1 MANKDILNY
10 IKETRASGFSD
21 DQIKSSLQSAGWQ
34 KLDVDEAF
42 AELSRTISDA
52 STTPISPVAS
62 PSLSE
67 PTPTISSTAATSP
80 QAQNSLNQSPTVN
93 PPSEIPPTTPANQ
106 SFDDNLGQQ
115 PQNNFSSTLDQS
127 LPSAAQTDFAQPNNT
142 IQDLAATPNT
152 PLESVSQ
159 NESLL
164 ETNDIGALNEAPAN
178 LGAALDQDPM
188 PELQGVNEK
197 SRRRFLI
204 PALIAVGVLGIAGIG
219 FAVFSS
225 RSNPTSIIETAF
237 SNWAGVQTY
246 SYSGRVEFNLSDQA
260 ASAMKDLSTAGS
272 NKYSAQLAELNNKIL
287 SDSVANA
294 QTSTTSGAVINFSGS
309 SDFTNASSVKKSL
322 NLSAPASADLPFEFN
337 IETIVAD
344 NQVYLRVNSLEVPS
358 ELNLDTVFSQPI
370 LLNLQKFAEIF
381 DQPQL
386 MPEAQKLTSS
396 QRPTADDIKTI
407 ARDYR
412 IFTDLTTLPS
422 EQISGQDAHHFGFR
436 GGDQFGAGIEQI
448 LSKGTLPI
456 EVISI
461 IKDLTSVTGEIW
473 INSTNNLPARITLS
487 GLNGSDRFALDLSF
501 SGFNEAVSITTPTN
515 SKPLGLAI
523 FQLFDQIA
531 KSGVEIS
538 GISPAMFIDED
549 DDGLYDSLEQFYGTT
564 VGTIDTD
571 GDGYSDG
578 EEVKNGY
585 NPAGEGRLPF

>member
-42 AELSRTISDA
+42 TELSRTISDA
-52 STTPISPVAS
+52 SITPISPVAS

-106 SFDDNLGQQ
+106 SFDDNLAQQ

-197 SRRRFLI
+197 PRRRFLI
-204 PALIAVGVLGIAGIG
+204 PALVAVGVLGIAGIG

-237 SNWAGVQTY
+237 SNWAGAQTY

-294 QTSTTSGAVINFSGS
+294 QTSTTSGAIINFSGS

-344 NQVYLRVNSLEVPS
+344 NQVYLRVNNLEVPS

>member
-42 AELSRTISDA
+42 TELSRTISDA
-52 STTPISPVAS
+52 SITPISPVAS

-106 SFDDNLGQQ
+106 SFDDNLAQQ

-197 SRRRFLI
+197 PRRRFLI
-204 PALIAVGVLGIAGIG
+204 PALVAVGVLGIAGIG

-260 ASAMKDLSTAGS
+260 ASTMKDLSTAGS

-294 QTSTTSGAVINFSGS
+294 QTSTTSGAIINFSGS

-344 NQVYLRVNSLEVPS
+344 NQVYLRVNNLEAPS

-422 EQISGQDAHHFGFR
+422 EQVSGQDAHHFGFR

-473 INSTNNLPARITLS
+473 INSANNLPARITLS

>member
-1 MANKDILNY
+1 MANKDIVNY

-21 DQIKSSLQSAGWQ
+21 DQIKNSLQSAGWQ
-34 KLDVDEAF
+34 KTDIDEAF
-42 AELSRTISDA
+42 TELSRTISEN
-52 STTPISPVAS
+52 SQTLSSPVAS
-62 PSLSE
+62 PSFDE
-67 PTPTISSTAATSP
+67 STMADTANP
-80 QAQNSLNQSPTVN
+80 QVQENPSQNPAVN
-93 PPSEIPPTTPANQ
+93 PPSETPTINATTNPTINN
-106 SFDDNLGQQ
+106 NLTQ
-115 PQNNFSSTLDQS
+115 PSQNNFSNITPSTPETDSQ
-127 LPSAAQTDFAQPNNT
+127 PMSA

-152 PLESVSQ
+152 PLESISS

-164 ETNDIGALNEAPAN
+164 ETNEIGTLNEVPAN

-188 PELQGVNEK
+188 PELQGVEQKNRK
-197 SRRRFLI
+197 RFLI
-204 PALIAVGVLGIAGIG
+204 PALIAVGVLGVAGIG

-225 RSNPTSIIETAF
+225 RSNPTSIIENAF
-237 SNWAGVQTY
+237 ANWASVQTY
-246 SYSGRVEFNLSDQA
+246 SYSGKVEFNLSDQA
-260 ASAMKDLSTAGS
+260 ASTIKDLSTAGS
-272 NKYSAQLAELNNKIL
+272 NKYSVQLAELNNKIL

-294 QTSTTSGAVINFSGS
+294 QTGTTSGAVINFSGN
-309 SDFTNASSVKKSL
+309 SDFTNSSGVKKSL
-322 NLSAPASADLPFEFN
+322 SLSAPASADLPFEFS
-337 IETIVAD
+337 IETIVID
-344 NQVYLRVNSLEVPS
+344 NQIYLQVNNLETPS
-358 ELNLDTVFSQPI
+358 ELNLNTVFSQPI

-396 QRPTADDIKTI
+396 QRPTADDVKAI

-412 IFTDLTTLPS
+412 IFTDLTSLPN

-456 EVISI
+456 EIISI

-473 INSTNNLPARITLS
+473 ISSANNLPARITLS
-487 GLNGSDRFALDLSF
+487 GLNGSDRFALDLNF
-501 SGFNEAVSITTPTN
+501 SGFNEVISITAPTN

-549 DDGLYDSLEQFYGTT
+549 GDGLYDSLEQFYGTT
-564 VGTIDTD
+564 VGKIDTD